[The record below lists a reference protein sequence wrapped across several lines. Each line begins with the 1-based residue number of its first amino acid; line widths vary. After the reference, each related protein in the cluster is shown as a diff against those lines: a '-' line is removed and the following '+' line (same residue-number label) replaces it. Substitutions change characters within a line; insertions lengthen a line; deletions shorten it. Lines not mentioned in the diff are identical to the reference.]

1 MASPVLW
8 QNESQTTILIDIPR
22 SIEAAQGTPEAPC
35 HDHLLSVTPLET
47 PFPSNKPK
55 SEAARAKLVGNSTDE
70 QLDREYVEL
79 LSKALTETHKAYH
92 GRWCLPR
99 PFVQERPRAA
109 KKRKL
114 EGNESSNSVQST
126 HTQEGL
132 PEDLLRTLAE
142 TDHSS
147 DPSDYKITLH
157 PTQGSPANATTSTP
171 SPYITNRNPRPATLS
186 ISPHQTQHPHAF
198 HLPPASSF
206 SLSNCTHS
214 TPFRHS
220 LRSQADTEETPYPF
234 DLILLDPPWP
244 NRSIKRTH
252 LTPHRSRY
260 PVAPNLPTITDLLH
274 SLDLEML
281 MSPSCVVGVWITNKP
296 SIRETVLDPSEGV
309 FAAWGAELVEEWVW
323 MKTTARGEPVSSLEG
338 VWRRPYEVLLVGRRR
353 KDGMSGTRGGEG
365 FWEEGLGEDGD
376 DGEGERKVKR
386 RVILGVPDL
395 HSRKP
400 CLKGLME
407 EILLR
412 DHHHHHGHHHHDGR
426 TGYRALEVFARNL
439 VAGWWSWG
447 DECLKFNWEGYWRS
461 GDERETKRQG
471 EDER

>member
-252 LTPHRSRY
+252 LTPHRSR
-260 PVAPNLPTITDLLH
+260 PGDADVTLLR
-274 SLDLEML
+274 SRGLDHQQ
-281 MSPSCVVGVWITNKP
+281 T
-296 SIRETVLDPSEGV
+296 LDPGDG
-309 FAAWGAELVEEWVW
+309 FG
-323 MKTTARGEPVSSLEG
+323 SL
-338 VWRRPYEVLLVGRRR
+338 
-353 KDGMSGTRGGEG
+353 
-365 FWEEGLGEDGD
+365 
-376 DGEGERKVKR
+376 
-386 RVILGVPDL
+386 
-395 HSRKP
+395 
-400 CLKGLME
+400 
-407 EILLR
+407 
-412 DHHHHHGHHHHDGR
+412 
-426 TGYRALEVFARNL
+426 
-439 VAGWWSWG
+439 
-447 DECLKFNWEGYWRS
+447 
-461 GDERETKRQG
+461 
-471 EDER
+471 